1 MNVREIGCPLCCG
14 PLAIYGDALSCP
26 AHRINFPRHRGGFL
40 DLRPPELR
48 EPGDEFAAEYRRARL
63 AEGIEPMTPEEARA
77 LPEGNPGS
85 YQRLYWEVRRESWA
99 ALRALLG
106 HQPLALTFADLGAGI
121 PWLSHRLASL
131 GHRVIAVDLSPDPD
145 FGLGAARHFPGVA
158 DYGGPVERERFA
170 ELGAGRFLPVLGSL
184 EQPPLAP
191 SAFDIVIC
199 NASFHYAADPLAAA
213 RHMARALRPGGS
225 LIIMDSPVGAV
236 AQGGTGVGRVLGRSE
251 VERAL
256 RAAGLRVT
264 FHDVRRS
271 FRWRRR
277 QAKNWLLRRPA
288 FEFPLIEGRSD
299 G

>member
-1 MNVREIGCPLCCG
+1 MNVREIACPLCCG
-14 PLAIYGDALSCP
+14 PLAIYGETLRCP
-26 AHRINFPRHRGGFL
+26 AHRITFPRHPRGFL

-48 EPGDEFAAEYRRARL
+48 ESGDEFAAEYRRARL
-63 AEGIEPMTPEEARA
+63 AEGIEPMTPEEVRA
-77 LPEGNPGS
+77 LPEGNPRG
-85 YQRLYWEVRRESWA
+85 YPRLYWEVRRESWA

-106 HQPLALTFADLGAGI
+106 RQPLALTFADLGAGV
-121 PWLSHRLASL
+121 PWLSHRLATL
-131 GHRVIAVDLSPDPD
+131 GHRVITVDLSPDPD

-191 SAFDIVIC
+191 SAFDAIVC
-199 NASFHYAADPLAAA
+199 NASFHYAADLPGAV
-213 RHMARALRPGGS
+213 RQMTRGLRPGGS
-225 LIIMDSPVGAV
+225 LIIMDSPIGPV
-236 AQGGTGVGRVLGRSE
+236 AQGGIGVGRVLGQSE
-251 VERAL
+251 VENAL

-264 FHDVRRS
+264 FHEVRRS

-277 QAKNWLLRRPA
+277 QLKNRVLKRVA
-288 FEFPLIEGRSD
+288 FEFPLIEGRAD